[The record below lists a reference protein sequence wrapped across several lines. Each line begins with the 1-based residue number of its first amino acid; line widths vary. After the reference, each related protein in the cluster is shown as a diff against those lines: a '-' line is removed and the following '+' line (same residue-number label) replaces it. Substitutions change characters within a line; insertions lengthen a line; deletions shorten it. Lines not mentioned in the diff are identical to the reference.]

1 MTVAKRGAG
10 CGGRGSAVMR
20 FGAWANGAQALR
32 SLGGEGRLRTA
43 KSRGPD
49 ARNAGVKSAEL
60 SAGDG
65 VKKLR
70 FTRESAIYAVEP
82 LRGEGRSVSAEPVCS
97 CAFPFDA
104 HCTRDR
110 GCGAHPVFPAP
121 SLEESANDLQNSGEC
136 LSRECGPTSRRP
148 RERGDPSVNAI
159 AFIAAARSLGIA
171 MRLTSSFPT
180 NARGYGSPRSR
191 GRRWWCLKTEP
202 LTPAPAAYCG
212 CLRRLAAGAA
222 STTLSTSSRQLRIST
237 ASTG

>member
-10 CGGRGSAVMR
+10 CGGRGSAVMCFTR
-20 FGAWANGAQALR
+20 MDERR
-32 SLGGEGRLRTA
+32 SSLAKPYGEAGSLRTA
-43 KSRGPD
+43 KSCGPD
-49 ARNAGVKSAEL
+49 ARNAGVKSAEV

-121 SLEESANDLQNSGEC
+121 SLEGRVRPLFEEGANDLQNSGEC
-136 LSRECGPTSRRP
+136 LSRERGSVFGRSVRGPSFETALTRLLR
-148 RERGDPSVNAI
+148 
-159 AFIAAARSLGIA
+159 
-171 MRLTSSFPT
+171 MRLFCS
-180 NARGYGSPRSR
+180 
-191 GRRWWCLKTEP
+191 EP
-202 LTPAPAAYCG
+202 
-212 CLRRLAAGAA
+212 
-222 STTLSTSSRQLRIST
+222 SW
-237 ASTG
+237 

>member
-1 MTVAKRGAG
+1 MIAKTTKRHSSISDLRNSSLTPPQITCIIPAVPRLKEGRFMTVAKRGAG
-10 CGGRGSAVMR
+10 CGGRSSAVMR
-20 FGAWANGAQALR
+20 LGAWTNGAQALR

-97 CAFPFDA
+97 CAFSFDA

-121 SLEESANDLQNSGEC
+121 SLEGRERPLFEGRANDLQNSGEC
-136 LSRECGPTSRRP
+136 LSRECEGVSGRGVRGPSFETALR
-148 RERGDPSVNAI
+148 A
-159 AFIAAARSLGIA
+159 
-171 MRLTSSFPT
+171 SS
-180 NARGYGSPRSR
+180 G
-191 GRRWWCLKTEP
+191 
-202 LTPAPAAYCG
+202 
-212 CLRRLAAGAA
+212 
-222 STTLSTSSRQLRIST
+222 
-237 ASTG
+237 

>member
-10 CGGRGSAVMR
+10 CGGRGGAVMCS
-20 FGAWANGAQALR
+20 GAWTNGAQALR

-97 CAFPFDA
+97 CAFPLMHIA
-104 HCTRDR
+104 H
-110 GCGAHPVFPAP
+110 
-121 SLEESANDLQNSGEC
+121 E
-136 LSRECGPTSRRP
+136 
-148 RERGDPSVNAI
+148 
-159 AFIAAARSLGIA
+159 
-171 MRLTSSFPT
+171 
-180 NARGYGSPRSR
+180 
-191 GRRWWCLKTEP
+191 
-202 LTPAPAAYCG
+202 
-212 CLRRLAAGAA
+212 
-222 STTLSTSSRQLRIST
+222 
-237 ASTG
+237 

>member
-1 MTVAKRGAG
+1 MHAGLGLQHADHAEQVLGPWDCLTDRTSASGSFAACQVTRSISRIRSSRRCLDAIAQSRALIGGFRFSEIFLTPPQITCIIPAVPCLKEGRFMTVAKRGAG

-121 SLEESANDLQNSGEC
+121 SLEG
-136 LSRECGPTSRRP
+136 SRA
-148 RERGDPSVNAI
+148 PSV
-159 AFIAAARSLGIA
+159 
-171 MRLTSSFPT
+171 
-180 NARGYGSPRSR
+180 
-191 GRRWWCLKTEP
+191 
-202 LTPAPAAYCG
+202 
-212 CLRRLAAGAA
+212 
-222 STTLSTSSRQLRIST
+222 
-237 ASTG
+237 